1 MATRSQAARKRK
13 QRARDKYLP
22 GLCNVVGV
30 FLILLVFV
38 IFLPITAPQLAGYE
52 VFNVVSGSM
61 QPYMPADSA
70 IYVKP
75 LEPEDVKIDDLA
87 AFNGD
92 DSVVVHR
99 VVDIRPDTSEFV
111 IKNDT
116 SDANESDTI
125 SYDALIG
132 RVEMHL
138 PLLGKALAMYT
149 SGVGKVYLVLTFACG
164 VMLNVLADR
173 LRDQRRIHQL
183 QAAREALGAHGEG
196 SARANE
202 LIEALAAPRR
212 FSTVRAILVGALASV
227 FICSAA
233 VVIFVNFQHAQSDK
247 IYDEAE
253 SLYVYDQ
260 TEGAEVPI
268 TIDFDA
274 LTAKNPDIVGW
285 IYCAGTPINYPVLKG
300 QNNDQYLHNDYTGAY
315 SFDGCIFVESENKPD
330 FSDYNTVIYG
340 HYLYTGKMFSCL
352 SNWSEQDFYEDHP
365 VMWLLTPTQD
375 YRIDLVSGHHTD
387 AYSDMYTVFHEPG
400 EDLTN
405 YLEKA
410 LEESYFTTSVQVNP
424 NAHYVM
430 LSTCAYIFE
439 NARFVIHGMLVPLDS
454 VGGVPR

>member
-75 LEPEDVKIDDLA
+75 LEPEEVKIDDLA

-233 VVIFVNFQHAQSDK
+233 VVIFVNYQHAQSDK

-260 TEGAEVPI
+260 TEGAEQQHARRVFQQQHREVRPRKVRARRQKKQGGGAEHRGGGAQQVFQEYVSRAGHR
-268 TIDFDA
+268 FDA
-274 LTAKNPDIVGW
+274 PLE
-285 IYCAGTPINYPVLKG
+285 LL
-300 QNNDQYLHNDYTGAY
+300 QLHRV
-315 SFDGCIFVESENKPD
+315 SPPP
-330 FSDYNTVIYG
+330 
-340 HYLYTGKMFSCL
+340 LYTARRGAGK
-352 SNWSEQDFYEDHP
+352 
-365 VMWLLTPTQD
+365 T
-375 YRIDLVSGHHTD
+375 
-387 AYSDMYTVFHEPG
+387 
-400 EDLTN
+400 
-405 YLEKA
+405 
-410 LEESYFTTSVQVNP
+410 
-424 NAHYVM
+424 
-430 LSTCAYIFE
+430 
-439 NARFVIHGMLVPLDS
+439 
-454 VGGVPR
+454 